1 MIVKPSLQLYKNT
14 IVTCLTLDGEP
25 DVVRDDG
32 GGGDLALVLA
42 AVRPGSRPESG
53 YNIVTMVTSVT
64 PHLSTRPQ
72 SALCWA
78 WLASYLRSDV

>member
-1 MIVKPSLQLYKNT
+1 MLVCAFNMEKALVGLLRVKHLLQLYKNT

-42 AVRPGSRPESG
+42 AVRPSS
-53 YNIVTMVTSVT
+53 
-64 PHLSTRPQ
+64 
-72 SALCWA
+72 
-78 WLASYLRSDV
+78 